1 LKPLRFC
8 LKENRG
14 EKREARKTFI
24 TFEVFLTSKV
34 LFGGSEKREARDEIL
49 DLETRV
55 KKQDKLPSE
64 GYKSL
69 DGIEPK
75 SECHE
80 RSISKD
86 KPLQANSI
94 IQKSK
99 KNQTP
104 PKSSHVYAYLTSGRS

>member
-34 LFGGSEKREARDEIL
+34 SLRKGRCEKREARDEIL

-64 GYKSL
+64 GYKSS

-94 IQKSK
+94 IQ
-99 KNQTP
+99 
-104 PKSSHVYAYLTSGRS
+104 